1 MTEAKTSVP
10 AAPAQPRRCA
20 IYTRTV
26 ADASRN
32 AVSQG
37 AQWAACARYL
47 RRQPGWALVADR
59 YDDCGCSGASLDRP
73 ALQRL
78 LADVDAARIDVVL
91 VDDIDRLGRRAL
103 DLAAI
108 WERFRATGV
117 VLVAVALGLSTADQ
131 DGQDWLDWLSEFAEL
146 ERALLGMGAR

>member
-1 MTEAKTSVP
+1 MTEVETRSP
-10 AAPAQPRRCA
+10 AAPAEPTRCA
-20 IYTRTV
+20 IYTRT
-26 ADASRN
+26 AAGASQN

-37 AQWAACARYL
+37 GQWAACARYL

-59 YDDCGCSGASLDRP
+59 YDDCGYSGANVDRP

-78 LADVDAARIDVVL
+78 LADVEAARIDVVI
-91 VDDIDRLGRRAL
+91 VDDVDRLSCRAL

-108 WERFRATGV
+108 CERFRATGV
-117 VLVAVALGLSTADQ
+117 VLIAVAGGLSTAGR

-146 ERALLGMGAR
+146 ERALRGKGAR